1 MQESASKTKKFNDL
15 PVNTKLGIPLWITG
29 GSIALG
35 LLANLYQIFQA
46 PDSTFFLWTFVL
58 GSIGLASLV
67 FGWLILQQSIT
78 KPLTELKEA
87 SEAIAEGD
95 LEFDLAIAT
104 QDEIGSIA
112 HSTRN
117 LSSSIRKARQFA
129 RDIGEGNYDLDNLTS
144 STDAH
149 KDSLFLALMGMRDQL
164 KNVAEQDRKRNWVTK
179 GMAEFSQILRA
190 NDTDLHQ
197 LGAKIITALVRYVNA
212 SQGGIFV
219 LNNENT
225 EFTHLEL
232 IACYAYD
239 EVKYLEKK
247 IILNDEFAEGLVG
260 QAFLE
265 EETIY
270 LTDVPQEYVQI
281 ASGLGGSNPRS
292 ILIVPLSLNG
302 KVEGVIEIASFYK
315 IEKHEI
321 EFLERLAE
329 NIASAIISLKANE
342 NTKRLLRDAQELT
355 RKLQTRENE
364 LRQNYEE
371 LQATQEVVKKN
382 NDLIEEQK
390 KALEKA
396 LVEQT
401 EKSEMLQAQ
410 EEEMRQNM
418 EELVATQEQ
427 MMITQSELDGQ
438 LNAINNSTISKIEF
452 NIDGTIVSANQSF
465 CDLFG
470 YTLKEIKGKPHQL
483 FWDINEVETQE
494 YGRFWQ
500 TLQKGILQ
508 AGVFKRISKNN
519 EVIWLNSVYSP
530 VLNRKGE
537 PYKIIKLAF
546 DITESKRLL
555 EETQIQAK
563 ILQAQEEE
571 LRQNMEELKST
582 QDELNAKNEAII
594 LLKEE
599 EAQNAQIKAKEI
611 ESKNQL
617 ITSSIQ
623 YAQNIQ
629 RSILPAIDKMLE
641 QVQDCFVIY
650 LPKDIVSGDF
660 YWFSHIEN
668 KSFFAV
674 VDCTGHGVPGA
685 FMSIIGN
692 TILNEIINVQK
703 IFDTG
708 TILEKL
714 HEGVRSR
721 LRQDREDN
729 DNYDGMDLVICM
741 LENLDSQ
748 QVKVH
753 FSGAKRSLFY
763 YEMSQAQSTNALDLV
778 ELKGERKSIGGWQQE
793 VHRTFEK
800 TELILKKGDL
810 LYLTTDGLMDSPNF
824 QRKKFGVDRF
834 KKIIL
839 ENLHRPMRQ
848 QRSLILGEMAVHQQ
862 GAEQRDDITVMGI
875 KL

>member
-1 MQESASKTKKFNDL
+1 MKSGAL
-15 PVNTKLGIPLWITG
+15 PTPRAVCRVVF
-29 GSIALG
+29 
-35 LLANLYQIFQA
+35 AN
-46 PDSTFFLWTFVL
+46 
-58 GSIGLASLV
+58 
-67 FGWLILQQSIT
+67 
-78 KPLTELKEA
+78 
-87 SEAIAEGD
+87 
-95 LEFDLAIAT
+95 
-104 QDEIGSIA
+104 
-112 HSTRN
+112 RN
-117 LSSSIRKARQFA
+117 
-129 RDIGEGNYDLDNLTS
+129 IGEGNYDLENLNGSGDT
-144 STDAH
+144 A

-164 KNVAEQDRKRNWVTK
+164 KTVAEQDRKRNWVTR
-179 GMAEFSQILRA
+179 GMAEFAQILRA
-190 NDTDLHQ
+190 NDTDLNQ
-197 LGAKIITALVRYVNA
+197 LGVKIITALVRYLNA
-212 SQGGIFV
+212 SQGGVFV
-219 LNNENT
+219 LNNDNT

-265 EETIY
+265 QETIY
-270 LTDVPQEYVQI
+270 LTDVPEEYVQI
-281 ASGLGGSNPRS
+281 ASGLGSSNPRS
-292 ILIVPLSLNG
+292 ILIVPLQLNG
-302 KVEGVIEIASFYK
+302 KVEGVLEIASFYT

-329 NIASAIISLKANE
+329 NIASAILSLKVNE

-371 LQATQEVVKKN
+371 LRATQEVVEKN
-382 NDLIEEQK
+382 NLLIEEQK

-396 LVEQT
+396 LLEQT

-427 MMITQSELDGQ
+427 MIITQSELDGQ

-452 NIDGTIVSANQSF
+452 NIDGTIVSANESF
-465 CDLFG
+465 CQLFG
-470 YTLKEIKGKPHQL
+470 YELKDIKGKPHLL
-483 FWDINEVETQE
+483 FWDINESETQE
-494 YGRFWQ
+494 YDHFWQ
-500 TLQKGILQ
+500 NLQKGILQ
-508 AGVFKRISKNN
+508 AGVFKRLSKNN
-519 EVIWLNSVYSP
+519 EIIWLNSVYSP
-530 VLNRKGE
+530 VFNRKNE

-582 QDELNAKNEAII
+582 QDELNAKNEAMIQ
-594 LLKEE
+594 LKEE
-599 EAQNAQIKAKEI
+599 ETHNAQIKAKEI

-629 RSILPAIDKMLE
+629 RSILPSMDKILE

-708 TILEKL
+708 KILEML
-714 HEGVRSR
+714 HKGVRSR
-721 LRQDREDN
+721 LRQDQEDN
-729 DNYDGMDLVICM
+729 NNYDGMDLVVCM
-741 LENLDSQ
+741 LENLDKKR
-748 QVKVH
+748 VKVS
-753 FSGAKRSLFY
+753 FSGAKRPLFY
-763 YEMSQAQSTNALDLV
+763 YEMNTNQTNALDLI

-793 VHRTFEK
+793 VERTFEK
-800 TELILKKGDL
+800 TEVILQKGDL

-824 QRKKFGVDRF
+824 QRKKFGAKRF
-834 KKIIL
+834 KQIIL
-839 ENLHRPMRQ
+839 DNLNRPLRQ